1 MVGWLDSWMVGWL
14 DGLVAQYTNDDKV
27 ELLDI
32 RMVLL
37 LNGCVF

>member
-1 MVGWLDSWMVGWL
+1 MVGWL
-14 DGLVAQYTNDDKV
+14 DGLDAQYMDDDKV

-37 LNGCVF
+37 LNVCVF